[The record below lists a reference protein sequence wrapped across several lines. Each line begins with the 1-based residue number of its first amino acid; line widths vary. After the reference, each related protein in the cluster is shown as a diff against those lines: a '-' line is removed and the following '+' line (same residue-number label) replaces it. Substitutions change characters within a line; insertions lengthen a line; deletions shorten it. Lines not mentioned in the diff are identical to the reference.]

1 MPKEK
6 CLLSAGETIT
16 CVIRKSNPDVLQ
28 NSRMGI
34 QVRREKFDPEAGQYQ
49 YHLQFKPVEDD
60 REVRASVSVEVA
72 FSISE
77 NGELAELSFTLPKVM
92 RNEQAMKYLN
102 QEESVNAVDSRV
114 FIVVPP
120 ASGDSVLRAPGD
132 LELDAA
138 GCIVGVKI
146 H

>member
-1 MPKEK
+1 MCYKT
-6 CLLSAGETIT
+6 LA
-16 CVIRKSNPDVLQ
+16 
-28 NSRMGI
+28 MAI
-34 QVRREKFDPEAGQYQ
+34 QVKREQFDPEAGKYQ
-49 YHLQFKPVEDD
+49 YHLQFRPVEDD
-60 REVRASVSVEVA
+60 TQVRANVSVEVA

-77 NGELAELSFTLPKVM
+77 NGELAELSFILPKVV
-92 RNEQAMKYLN
+92 RNHQAMKYLN

-120 ASGDSVLRAPGD
+120 ANGDSVLRAPGD

>member
-1 MPKEK
+1 MAIHVK
-6 CLLSAGETIT
+6 
-16 CVIRKSNPDVLQ
+16 
-28 NSRMGI
+28 
-34 QVRREKFDPEAGQYQ
+34 RERFDPEAGKYQ

-60 REVRASVSVEVA
+60 SEVRANVSVEVA

-77 NGELAELSFTLPKVM
+77 NGELAELSFMLPKAV
-92 RNEQAMKYLN
+92 RSQHAMKYLN
-102 QEESVNAVDSRV
+102 QENSVNAVDSHV

-120 ASGDSVLRAPGD
+120 ANGDSVLRAPGD

>member
-1 MPKEK
+1 M
-6 CLLSAGETIT
+6 IT
-16 CVIRKSNPDVLQ
+16 CVSRKANADVIQ

-92 RNEQAMKYLN
+92 RNQHAMKYLTQRASGN
-102 QEESVNAVDSRV
+102 TVDSRG
-114 FIVVPP
+114 I
-120 ASGDSVLRAPGD
+120 
-132 LELDAA
+132 
-138 GCIVGVKI
+138 
-146 H
+146 

>member
-1 MPKEK
+1 MR
-6 CLLSAGETIT
+6 GNTR
-16 CVIRKSNPDVLQ
+16 IRAKLNATNL
-28 NSRMGI
+28 
-34 QVRREKFDPEAGQYQ
+34 
-49 YHLQFKPVEDD
+49 
-60 REVRASVSVEVA
+60 
-72 FSISE
+72 
-77 NGELAELSFTLPKVM
+77 M
-92 RNEQAMKYLN
+92 RNQHAMKYLN